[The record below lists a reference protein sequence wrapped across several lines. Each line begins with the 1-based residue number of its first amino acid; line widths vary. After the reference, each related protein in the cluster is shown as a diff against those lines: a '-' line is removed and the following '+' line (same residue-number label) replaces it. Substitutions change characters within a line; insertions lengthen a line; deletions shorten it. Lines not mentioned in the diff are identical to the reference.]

1 MREELHRWYGEVDA
15 KFLREKD
22 GKKPWHPFPL

>member
-1 MREELHRWYGEVDA
+1 MKSMLLHWYKEVDA

-22 GKKPWHPFPL
+22 GKIPWRPY